1 MTMTEQRIFSGEE
14 IYKALKK
21 EWQELLDEEFFL
33 SLLSLSPALTLQ
45 EIEEQIL
52 DFLLL
57 MLEQNISMNLSAIK
71 DPHDVMRLHILDSFT
86 ILPFLDAELAKE
98 TEAGFRF
105 LDLGT
110 GAGFPGV
117 PIKLVRPGL
126 HVYLVDALAKRLRFI
141 ERSLRQIGAGD
152 PWTIYHARAEQMG
165 REKQHREQ
173 YDFVTARAVARLAT
187 LLEYSLPLVRIGGV
201 FCAMKGKVEEEQKEA
216 ERAAKL
222 LGAELEKIDRFV
234 LPGTG
239 QDRSILI
246 YRKVSPSP
254 GKYPRSN
261 AQIKKN
267 PL

>member
-1 MTMTEQRIFSGEE
+1 MSMAEQRVSFREE
-14 IYKALKK
+14 MYEALKR

-33 SLLSLSPALTLQ
+33 PLLSLSPATSLQ
-45 EIEEQIL
+45 KTAEQIL
-52 DFLLL
+52 EFLLL

-71 DPHDVMRLHILDSFT
+71 EPRDVMRLHILDSFT

-98 TEAGFRF
+98 AETGFRF

-126 HVYLVDALAKRLRFI
+126 HVYLVDALAKRLHFI
-141 ERSLRQIGAGD
+141 ERSLRKIGAGD

-173 YDFVTARAVARLAT
+173 YDFVAARAVARLAT
-187 LLEYSLPLVRIGGV
+187 LLEYALPLVRVGGV
-201 FCAMKGKVEEEQKEA
+201 FCAMKGRVEEEQKEA

-222 LGAELEKIDRFV
+222 LGAELEKADRFV

-239 QDRSILI
+239 QDRSLLI
-246 YRKVSPSP
+246 YRKVAPSP
-254 GKYPRSN
+254 RKYPRSN
-261 AQIKKN
+261 AQIKKK